1 MRLSLLASGLVLALC
16 AGASS
21 AQIMGGPEP
30 PRIDWEQR
38 LGAQVPLAT
47 RVTDHDGRS
56 ITLKECFG
64 ERPVVLALV
73 YYECPMLCDLVFE
86 GLIESLRALDF
97 EPGEDFDFVA
107 LSIDPGETSELA
119 RAKRASCLERYGGDS
134 GGAGWRFLVADEA
147 AIRAVADAVGFGFT
161 YVPERDEYAHAAGLT
176 VLTAEGTVSR
186 VLFGVEFAPR
196 DLRFALIEAAEGKIG
211 TPLDAVLLRC
221 FHYDPARGRYGFAI
235 LGTIRVLGTL
245 TVVLLAGAVVRMIV
259 RERRARIAPRSPA
272 LEEH

>member
-1 MRLSLLASGLVLALC
+1 M
-16 AGASS
+16 
-21 AQIMGGPEP
+21 
-30 PRIDWEQR
+30 
-38 LGAQVPLAT
+38 
-47 RVTDHDGRS
+47 
-56 ITLKECFG
+56 
-64 ERPVVLALV
+64 
-73 YYECPMLCDLVFE
+73 
-86 GLIESLRALDF
+86 
-97 EPGEDFDFVA
+97 
-107 LSIDPGETSELA
+107 
-119 RAKRASCLERYGGDS
+119 
-134 GGAGWRFLVADEA
+134 
-147 AIRAVADAVGFGFT
+147 
-161 YVPERDEYAHAAGLT
+161 
-176 VLTAEGTVSR
+176 LTAEGTVSR

>member
-1 MRLSLLASGLVLALC
+1 MSSARIVAFGLVLALVSRT
-16 AGASS
+16 SS
-21 AQIMGGPEP
+21 AQILGGPEP
-30 PRIDWEQR
+30 PRVDWEQR

-56 ITLKECFG
+56 IALQECFG

-97 EPGEDFDFVA
+97 RPGEDFDFVA
-107 LSIDPGETSELA
+107 LSIDPRETSELA
-119 RAKRASCLERYGGDS
+119 RAKRATCLERYGGDP
-134 GGAGWRFLVADEA
+134 GGKGWRFLVAGED

-176 VLTAEGTVSR
+176 VLTGSGTVSR

-235 LGTIRVLGTL
+235 LGTIRVLGFL
-245 TVVLLAGAVVRMIV
+245 TVAILGGAVVRMIL
-259 RERRARIAPRSPA
+259 RERQTAARAPV
-272 LEEH
+272 LEEG

>member
-86 GLIESLRALDF
+86 GLIESLRALDVRIPEEHLVAIDALV
-97 EPGEDFDFVA
+97 EPGTNA
-107 LSIDPGETSELA
+107 
-119 RAKRASCLERYGGDS
+119 
-134 GGAGWRFLVADEA
+134 
-147 AIRAVADAVGFGFT
+147 
-161 YVPERDEYAHAAGLT
+161 
-176 VLTAEGTVSR
+176 
-186 VLFGVEFAPR
+186 
-196 DLRFALIEAAEGKIG
+196 
-211 TPLDAVLLRC
+211 
-221 FHYDPARGRYGFAI
+221 
-235 LGTIRVLGTL
+235 
-245 TVVLLAGAVVRMIV
+245 
-259 RERRARIAPRSPA
+259 
-272 LEEH
+272 